1 MMDERFGLSG
11 ANGVGHRAK
20 FVARFGWERM

>member
-1 MMDERFGLSG
+1 MMDERFGQFG
-11 ANGVGHRAK
+11 TNGVGHGAK